1 MTPYNR
7 SFRHS
12 TVFDEDLDKYV
23 YQLTFK
29 HLSKMANKNSVKP
42 AKVTTPVV
50 MTSDNVMDVIN
61 AKNLG
66 SSEMA
71 TKIQEELKNE
81 QDERIKEMKKT
92 RFSRASFKEAKT
104 LIDVRRRKR
113 EMEITKEE
121 LVRRSDFVK
130 FLMGFEVTREFL
142 DHHKVKGDEMTL
154 KMPGKDNKLEDKK
167 VKLGDKFEP
176 CIDITDYDVWE
187 GKINDDIYE
196 LRRKCDDQFD
206 KEMNKVRLAFGEYY
220 KW

>member
-1 MTPYNR
+1 
-7 SFRHS
+7 
-12 TVFDEDLDKYV
+12 
-23 YQLTFK
+23 
-29 HLSKMANKNSVKP
+29 MANKNNVKP
-42 AKVTTPVV
+42 AKATTPVV

-66 SSEMA
+66 TSEMA
-71 TKIQEELKNE
+71 SKIQEELKNE

-92 RFSRASFKEAKT
+92 RFSCASFKEAKT

-154 KMPGKDNKLEDKK
+154 KMPGKDNKLEEKK
-167 VKLGDKFEP
+167 IKLGDKFEP
-176 CIDITDYDVWE
+176 CIDIVDYDIWE
-187 GKINDDIYE
+187 KKINDDIYD
-196 LRRKCDDQFD
+196 LRNKCDEQFD
-206 KEMNKVRLAFGEYY
+206 QEMKKLRLAFGEYY
-220 KW
+220 HW

>member
-1 MTPYNR
+1 
-7 SFRHS
+7 
-12 TVFDEDLDKYV
+12 
-23 YQLTFK
+23 
-29 HLSKMANKNSVKP
+29 MANKNNVKP
-42 AKVTTPVV
+42 AKATTPVV

-61 AKNLG
+61 TKNFG

-81 QDERIKEMKKT
+81 QDERIKEMKKL

-121 LVRRSDFVK
+121 LIRRSDFVK

-167 VKLGDKFEP
+167 VNLGDKFEP

-187 GKINDDIYE
+187 NKINDDIYE

-206 KEMNKVRLAFGEYY
+206 KEMNKVRLAFGNYY